1 MISGI
6 LRQGNAISPQEESVA
21 MFAPLRCARAIAK
34 QSPRLVSKLAKNVPI
49 AAHKRLFFSK
59 IASFFGGGS
68 TAQEDSDK
76 AHGDMIDAVREL
88 SGGQQGLPMS
98 SGGASQDRS
107 SISGDVLRELD
118 GHDLGSLSVEQLLA
132 LARAHY
138 DGNFGDG
145 GEVRVNKARAVSIWK
160 LLSVK
165 DPSNSEAK
173 YCLSSSLRT
182 GDGAT
187 RDAAAAFLLMNELA
201 NKHDYYLAHYDL
213 AVMYAA
219 NEGVAPSAR
228 NDFEA
233 LKHFRRAAKEG
244 IRPALYNIANFLS
257 AGRGVENKNQEHV
270 AAKYYQEAAEAGDPA
285 AMFTLGAWYVQG
297 RGGLTKNNKKAFD
310 LQCRAGQ
317 AGHPGAMYNA
327 ACHLMAGQG
336 CAVDVPLAAEWFQR
350 CVDVANLPEAC
361 VNLGNLYRDGHPGLP
376 VDLEKAK
383 SLYARHSMT
392 HEGCRTNL
400 FMLNQMIEDA
410 K

>member
-1 MISGI
+1 MLSS
-6 LRQGNAISPQEESVA
+6 LRII
-21 MFAPLRCARAIAK
+21 ARHT
-34 QSPRLVSKLAKNVPI
+34 PRFVSCSSKNVSVTTN
-49 AAHKRLFFSK
+49 KRLFLSK
-59 IASFFGGGS
+59 IASFFGGEGK
-68 TAQEDSDK
+68 AKEESDK
-76 AHGDMIDAVREL
+76 AYGDMIDAVREL
-88 SGGQQGLPMS
+88 SGGQHGLPLS
-98 SGGASQDRS
+98 SGGVLQDRS
-107 SISGDVLRELD
+107 SISGDKLRELD
-118 GHDLGSLSVEQLLA
+118 GQDLNLLSVQQLIE
-132 LARAHY
+132 LARCHY

-145 GEVRVNKARAVSIWK
+145 GEVRVNKTRAVTVWK
-160 LLSVK
+160 LVAQK
-165 DPSNSEAK
+165 EPSNSEAK
-173 YCLSSSLRT
+173 YCLSASLRT
-182 GDGAT
+182 GEGT
-187 RDAAAAFLLMNELA
+187 NRDAAAAFLLMNELA

-213 AVMYAA
+213 AVMYST
-219 NEGVAPSAR
+219 NEGVAPSPR

-244 IRPALYNIANFLS
+244 IRPALYNIANLLA

-317 AGHPGAMYNA
+317 EGHPGAMYNA

-336 CAVDVPLAAEWFQR
+336 CDVDVPLAAQWFQR

-376 VDLEKAK
+376 VDWEKAK

-400 FMLNQMIEDA
+400 FLLHQMIKEG